1 LVLGIGVGA
10 SSYWRAASTVE
21 TLTEQRLGAIAL
33 ERAHELAGYLASIEQ
48 DMRVVASNP
57 TVSEAIGVFDEAF
70 GAIGG
75 NVTALLKGAYIYDNP
90 HPSGEKHL
98 LDQGDVSLAYDAAH
112 ARYHPWFRELLT
124 ERGYYDIFLFNN
136 AGDLIYS
143 VFKEEDYAT
152 NFSASGG
159 EWAESDPGEAF
170 RAARAAEAGQLSFFD
185 FRPYGPS
192 ADAPASFISTPV
204 MKNGERA
211 GVLVFQMPID
221 AINAIM
227 TRSSGLGETGEAVL
241 VGRDGLMRNDSGFTP
256 DGDILS
262 TRLRSEAVEAALAG
276 DTRVA
281 MDSGYRDIT
290 TLQAAV
296 PLNFHGANWAVTA
309 IQGHDE
315 IMAPLAQ
322 MKTIMLVIGGVL
334 VAIAL
339 AGGYFVA
346 RTLTRPMD
354 HLSESMKAIASGRFD
369 VSLAGAERGDE
380 LGTMTR
386 AVAVFRENGIARERL
401 EREAQLERDRE
412 RQRQAQLEKL
422 ITHFREVISRTVGQ
436 VTDGTQT
443 MRDTAGLLTNV
454 ATTAVEQADSARI
467 ASTTASSEVQSV
479 AAATEELAASI
490 REIAEQAQRSANV
503 VMRASETAERTNNEV
518 ASLADAAER
527 IGTVVEMI
535 NAIAEQTN
543 LLALN
548 ATIEAARAGEAGKGF
563 AVVAAEVKT
572 LAGQTA
578 RATAEISEQVSAV
591 QASTRSSV
599 TAISEI
605 NDAVR
610 EIESFMQAI
619 ASAVEEQDVAT
630 KEISHSIAVAS
641 DGSATAT
648 SNVDTVAG
656 AIKATSKEAG
666 RVMGVSDELSQ
677 VGSALSLAVDEFL
690 EGVSADVRD
699 RREQIRRRVD
709 QEIMLVAAGRRI
721 PVTLIDISE
730 VGARLS
736 HVEGLHIGD
745 RVQVELHNGSVAAAE
760 VIRTD
765 GACAIRFTDEKSMD
779 QTTGIA
785 A

>member
-1 LVLGIGVGA
+1 
-10 SSYWRAASTVE
+10 
-21 TLTEQRLGAIAL
+21 
-33 ERAHELAGYLASIEQ
+33 
-48 DMRVVASNP
+48 
-57 TVSEAIGVFDEAF
+57 
-70 GAIGG
+70 
-75 NVTALLKGAYIYDNP
+75 
-90 HPSGEKHL
+90 
-98 LDQGDVSLAYDAAH
+98 
-112 ARYHPWFRELLT
+112 
-124 ERGYYDIFLFNN
+124 
-136 AGDLIYS
+136 
-143 VFKEEDYAT
+143 
-152 NFSASGG
+152 
-159 EWAESDPGEAF
+159 
-170 RAARAAEAGQLSFFD
+170 
-185 FRPYGPS
+185 
-192 ADAPASFISTPV
+192 
-204 MKNGERA
+204 
-211 GVLVFQMPID
+211 
-221 AINAIM
+221 
-227 TRSSGLGETGEAVL
+227 
-241 VGRDGLMRNDSGFTP
+241 
-256 DGDILS
+256 
-262 TRLRSEAVEAALAG
+262 
-276 DTRVA
+276 
-281 MDSGYRDIT
+281 
-290 TLQAAV
+290 
-296 PLNFHGANWAVTA
+296 
-309 IQGHDE
+309 
-315 IMAPLAQ
+315 
-322 MKTIMLVIGGVL
+322 
-334 VAIAL
+334 
-339 AGGYFVA
+339 
-346 RTLTRPMD
+346 
-354 HLSESMKAIASGRFD
+354 
-369 VSLAGAERGDE
+369 
-380 LGTMTR
+380 
-386 AVAVFRENGIARERL
+386 
-401 EREAQLERDRE
+401 
-412 RQRQAQLEKL
+412 
-422 ITHFREVISRTVGQ
+422 VGQ